1 MSDIRGARTQPE
13 HVHFVGIGGIHM
25 SALAHILLD
34 DGLAVSGCDRV
45 DTPILQPLRER
56 GAEISIGHEP
66 GHIAR
71 ADRVVRTVA
80 VAETHPEIAAAV
92 EAAVP
97 VSTRAELL
105 AEIAAGREVIAVGGA
120 HGKTTTTAMLAVA
133 VRASG
138 RDVGYVLGGETA
150 DLARHAA
157 RGADPWLILEADE
170 YGRAFHHYT
179 PRVAVIT
186 NVEPDHL
193 DYYGSVEQLEA
204 AFLDYARTLVEGGV
218 LIVGA
223 DSPSA
228 LQIAER
234 LSAERPDVTVTTAG
248 LSESADWRAEITAR
262 GERAT
267 CYRVRPPA
275 GGGWPAQLGLAGEF
289 NVANA
294 IAALA
299 ALDAAGFDP
308 QAASHALA
316 QFRGVARRLQQ
327 HGEANGVLVLDDYA
341 HHPTEIAATI
351 GALRQRYPERRLML
365 LFQPHTYSRSRY
377 LLDGFRGCFAGVD
390 RLFLCDTYAA
400 RESPEAGLTAAQLA
414 VHLATHLA
422 AEVDHPGTSYA
433 GSVADAAAAVAA
445 AARRGDVV
453 VTVGAGDVDAAGP
466 LILAGIRDGLAG
478 GA

>member
-1 MSDIRGARTQPE
+1 MSDISDARAQPE

-34 DGLAVSGCDRV
+34 DGLVVSGCDRA

-71 ADRVVRTVA
+71 ADRVIRTVA
-80 VAETHPEIAAAV
+80 VAETHPEIAAAAT
-92 EAAVP
+92 AAVP

-133 VRASG
+133 ARASG

-150 DLARHAA
+150 DLVRHAA

-193 DYYGSVEQLEA
+193 DYYGTVEQLEA
-204 AFLDYARTLVEGGV
+204 AFLDYARTLLEGGV
-218 LIVGA
+218 LIVGV

-234 LSAERPDVTVTTAG
+234 LSAERPDITVPTAG
-248 LSESADWRAEITAR
+248 LGESADWRAEIALR

-299 ALDAAGFDP
+299 ALDAAGFDA
-308 QAASHALA
+308 QSASHALA
-316 QFRGVARRLQQ
+316 QFRGVARRLQR
-327 HGEANGVLVLDDYA
+327 HGEADGVLVLDDYA

-351 GALRQRYPERRLML
+351 GALRQRHPDRRLLL

-400 RESPEAGLTAAQLA
+400 RERPEAGLTAAQLA
-414 VHLATHLA
+414 AHLA
-422 AEVDHPGTSYA
+422 AEIDQPDTAYA
-433 GSVADAAAAVAA
+433 GSVADAAATVAD